1 MPFATA
7 SLPTPLSA
15 LLHSCVQRGIIDEDT
30 ARRIQSVGRDEALLG
45 APAEAGWTPLLLTT
59 ELDPEL
65 TFETLVP
72 SRQNAFP
79 LEMAQLVAS
88 TSPARTPY
96 NPLYVYADVGVGKT
110 HLLSAIAHGAAARG
124 ALLVNTADLDAEL
137 DRARRTGQRA
147 ELRRFLGAPEVLLL
161 DDIQLC
167 EGREELQRELFAVL
181 SQRMHAGRSAVI
193 TCDVPP
199 TRLAGVEA
207 RLVSR
212 LGAGVIVGLQ
222 MGEKEWRKEVLRR
235 ACLGRELPEDVL
247 DFVADR
253 VSDSVRSLKAAAVQL
268 LAWRDRTGALD
279 LAAAR
284 AVLDRAPPPS
294 RPAPPPASPPASPQ
308 EVSATPKARPEPPAS
323 AASAESRAARF
334 KQMLQGAETEEEQVL
349 ALQIALSE
357 RLRQLKAEGGDAG
370 LLARLERALALLREG
385 KAEDAMREVDGGG
398 RRAP

>member
-1 MPFATA
+1 MPFAA
-7 SLPTPLSA
+7 IPPRTPLAA
-15 LLHSCVQRGIIDEDT
+15 LLDSCVERGIIDQET
-30 ARRIQSVGRDEALLG
+30 ARRIHGVGQEEALDG
-45 APAEAGWTPLLLTT
+45 APSEGAWSPLLLST

-65 TFETLVP
+65 TFQTLVP
-72 SRQNAFP
+72 SRQNAFT

-88 TSPARTPY
+88 ASPARAPY

-110 HLLSAIAHGAAARG
+110 HLLSAIAHAAKRRG
-124 ALLVNTADLDAEL
+124 SMLVNIADLDAEL

-147 ELRRFLGAPEVLLL
+147 ELRCFLGAPEVLLL

-222 MGEKEWRKEVLRR
+222 MGEKDWRKDVLRR
-235 ACLGRELPEDVL
+235 ACVGRELPEDVL
-247 DFVADR
+247 DFVAER
-253 VSDSVRSLKAAAVQL
+253 VCDSVRSLKACAVQL
-268 LAWRDRTGALD
+268 FAWRDRTGALD

-284 AVLDRAPPPS
+284 AVLERTQPPAPSPPPALAGAV
-294 RPAPPPASPPASPQ
+294 PAPKVRAAAQASPPAGP
-308 EVSATPKARPEPPAS
+308 
-323 AASAESRAARF
+323 SAESRAARF
-334 KQMLQGAETEEEQVL
+334 KQMLEGAETEDEQVL

-357 RLRQLKAEGGDAG
+357 RLRQLKAEGGDAA
-370 LLARLERALALLREG
+370 LLGRLERALAFLREG
-385 KAEDAMREVDGGG
+385 KAEEAMREMEGPG
-398 RRAP
+398 RRSP